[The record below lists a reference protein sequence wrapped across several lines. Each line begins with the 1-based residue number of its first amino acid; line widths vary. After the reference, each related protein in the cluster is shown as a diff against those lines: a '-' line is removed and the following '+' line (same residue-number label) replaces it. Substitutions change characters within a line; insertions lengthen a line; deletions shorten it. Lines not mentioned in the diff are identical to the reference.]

1 MAMNIISKEK
11 KEIKWIG
18 LPTNSVQECQHIE
31 VSIFQYFSNR
41 DNWKSANTL
50 RYEHFN
56 ISVTGIIGRVPAHW
70 GMHIYCYISVTWVV
84 RRVLAHQG
92 MEISEISVTC
102 QQTEVWEFNTM
113 DNQMNAN
120 RWSSFLVCDI
130 VYLEQETGI
139 RESSCVR
146 AMISRTWGALERF
159 PW

>member
-31 VSIFQYFSNR
+31 VRIFQYFSNR
-41 DNWKSANTL
+41 DNWKSASTS
-50 RYEHFN
+50 RY
-56 ISVTGIIGRVPAHW
+56 AH
-70 GMHIYCYISVTWVV
+70 CYISVTWIV
-84 RRVLAHQG
+84 RTVPAHQG
-92 MEISEISVTC
+92 MEISVTS

-120 RWSSFLVCDI
+120 RWISFLVCDI
-130 VYLEQETGI
+130 VYLEQETV

-146 AMISRTWGALERF
+146 AMISRT
-159 PW
+159 